1 MFHPMLTMIPPDRY
15 LPRPLLFLLALI
27 ISAIWVPEVRAGEEE
42 APQWASSITLG
53 LNLNRGN
60 SETTLVKA
68 SIEAHRKGPKNDI
81 RLKGEMNYGT
91 AEVENSDGTKDT
103 EVNVQ
108 NIQGTASLRRFLSRQ
123 AYAYVNLKA
132 LQDEIADID
141 YRAILGAGA
150 GYYVLRS
157 ETVELSLEGG
167 PSYVA
172 EEVDKNRDGYFAG
185 RAAQRFEYQFTEA
198 TRVWETVEYLTSLRN
213 TKDFLM
219 NGELGAEAAL
229 NSRLALR
236 VVLQDNYDNT
246 PASGK
251 EENDLVLTAG
261 VTYRF

>member
-1 MFHPMLTMIPPDRY
+1 MFHPLFTMIALRTY
-15 LPRPLLFLLALI
+15 LAKPLLFLFPLV
-27 ISAIWVPEVRAGEEE
+27 ISGLFASGVQATEEE
-42 APQWASSITLG
+42 APRWASSITLG
-53 LNLNRGN
+53 LNLNKGN

-68 SIEAHRKGPKNDI
+68 SVEAHRKDPKHDI

-123 AYAYVNLKA
+123 AYRYINLKA
-132 LQDEIADID
+132 LQDKIADLD
-141 YRAILGAGA
+141 YRAVLGAGA
-150 GYYVLRS
+150 GYYLLRS
-157 ETVELSLEGG
+157 DTVELSLEAG

-172 EEVDKNRDGYFAG
+172 EEVDNNRDGYFAG

-198 TRVWETVEYLTSLRN
+198 SRVWETLEYLTSLRN
-213 TKDFLM
+213 TEDFLL

-236 VVLQDNYDNT
+236 VVLQDSYDNT